1 MGCLQLPRP
10 DNVFQFPSAAPLHS
24 TPDRTFWTSTAGSA
38 TNSSSVLHVRE
49 NWTGAGHKCNS
60 TIRLLCALMPSLE
73 MNHTNY
79 SWEIGWISRYCINAL
94 RKVFERSAHRLIVK
108 WWQAFKSLRRPSTCC
123 LVTPPN
129 PDSPHMSLTA
139 ALLPDT
145 AHTAAPAHPR
155 PPPARPTSTSFEQLA
170 APRLSK
176 KKWWVGARERRT
188 VGADDATLF
197 SGPTI
202 IFKQASTFKHLPGGK
217 DFGLTFTFIHFGL
230 TKSQS
235 TEVSYIE
242 NMPPI
247 KLIDTQLNA
256 VALQFAWFD

>member
-1 MGCLQLPRP
+1 MCCGK
-10 DNVFQFPSAAPLHS
+10 F
-24 TPDRTFWTSTAGSA
+24 
-38 TNSSSVLHVRE
+38 
-49 NWTGAGHKCNS
+49 
-60 TIRLLCALMPSLE
+60 
-73 MNHTNY
+73 
-79 SWEIGWISRYCINAL
+79 
-94 RKVFERSAHRLIVK
+94 FERSAHRLIVK

-188 VGADDATLF
+188 VGADNATLF

-202 IFKQASTFKHLPGGK
+202 IFKHFQTFCF
-217 DFGLTFTFIHFGL
+217 DFDFHTFRFDKISIHRGFIY
-230 TKSQS
+230 
-235 TEVSYIE
+235 VE
-242 NMPPI
+242 NMPSI
-247 KLIDTQLNA
+247 KLIDTQLDA
-256 VALQFAWFD
+256 VALHGLINAFVR